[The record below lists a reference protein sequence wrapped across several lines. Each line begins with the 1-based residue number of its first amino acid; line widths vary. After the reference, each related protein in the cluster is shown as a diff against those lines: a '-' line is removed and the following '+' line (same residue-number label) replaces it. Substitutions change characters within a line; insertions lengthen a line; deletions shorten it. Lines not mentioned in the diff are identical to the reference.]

1 MGSIGTGKFT
11 DYPGSAGGH
20 PGKGQKGKGGG
31 GRGGGG
37 GGGGDRCDL
46 AIHNLALDE
55 VATSEYFRNHGH
67 APRTGTQVRVRGKLV
82 GSRIAVE
89 TSGADEV
96 VGYMP
101 TEYNYLRQCMSRGY
115 KYEGNVASSLGG
127 LLPQVTVDLT
137 PTK

>member
-1 MGSIGTGKFT
+1 MGSTGTNKFT
-11 DYPGSAGGH
+11 DYPGSAGGR

-31 GRGGGG
+31 GGSGS

-46 AIHNLALDE
+46 AIDNLTLDE
-55 VATSEYFRNHGH
+55 IATSEYFKSHGH

-89 TSGADEV
+89 TSGASEV
-96 VGYMP
+96 VGYVP

-115 KYEGNVASSLGG
+115 KYDGTVASSSGG
-127 LLPQVTVDLT
+127 SLPQVTVDLT